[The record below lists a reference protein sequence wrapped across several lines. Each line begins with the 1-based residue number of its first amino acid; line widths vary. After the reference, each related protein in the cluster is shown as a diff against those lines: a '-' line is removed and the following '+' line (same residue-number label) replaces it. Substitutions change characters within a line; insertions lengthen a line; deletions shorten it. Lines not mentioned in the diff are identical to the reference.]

1 MSVSISP
8 TDYTW
13 HHHVDGFLALLHHQQ
28 DATASPIFSHL
39 ATALKFLD
47 TSLQAVTSP
56 TQLLTISLLRLR
68 SSVRELRVLTAD
80 KPRQIELLKYRVAL
94 KKLYADIRLL
104 SSSFSDSVV
113 DDLTCRALVIV
124 AGKVLVRTGELVTS
138 RPFGA
143 TRSAAKLLPVVHD
156 AGVGIYNAAMQY
168 CESDTATS
176 GTSAMGMVRM
186 MWPLCAAHIAVIGC
200 REEERRSVG
209 IQELLSRLGNMARM
223 PVALALVSLRCF
235 FLECK
240 LFVYLDMIG

>member
-1 MSVSISP
+1 MSVCVSP

-13 HHHVDGFLALLHHQQ
+13 HHHVDGFLALLLHQQ
-28 DATASPIFSHL
+28 DATVSPIFSHL

-56 TQLLTISLLRLR
+56 SQLLTISLLRLR
-68 SSVRELRVLTAD
+68 NSVRELRALTAD
-80 KPRQIELLKYRVAL
+80 KPRQIELLKYHVAL

-143 TRSAAKLLPVVHD
+143 TRSAAKLLPAVHD
-156 AGVGIYNAAMQY
+156 AGAGIYSAVLQY
-168 CESDTATS
+168 CGSDTATS

-186 MWPLCAAHIAVIGC
+186 MWPLCAAHITVIGC
-200 REEERRSVG
+200 REEESRSLE
-209 IQELLSRLGNMARM
+209 IQEILTRIGNVARL
-223 PVALALVSLRCF
+223 PVAFVLVSL
-235 FLECK
+235 
-240 LFVYLDMIG
+240 